1 MEYPRIIPLKEP
13 FSQTTRGPRLAMG
26 RTLCIAAG
34 FLAVAS
40 SLRVVTTPLRHCT
53 VQPRRA
59 VISASATNTTRLLE
73 ECAKGERSLSLINS
87 AVAAL
92 EQDEVPK
99 KLGKALLG
107 DWQLAF
113 AGDQE
118 AADMLLASK
127 AGPLLTIEGALLCF
141 NKRDEMRA
149 IEVSR
154 PFGPFSNKRKVL
166 EGRWGLE
173 KTGEV
178 RFRYTY
184 LMEGRSRREED
195 VPESAKGTQIAK
207 VAAGRRPPPF
217 SRRPLPAVC
226 FLQPAARSPQPAA
239 RSPRLRGFS
248 PRASTQPALRSRAG
262 DARLG
267 GAAGAAP
274 LRDEL
279 PAARE
284 GGPAGGAGRAP
295 CGRHGGGRQGPV
307 FRAPGGRAGLLTA
320 ADAQDGDAQARAA
333 QGPAQATQEV

>member
-1 MEYPRIIPLKEP
+1 MR
-13 FSQTTRGPRLAMG
+13 
-26 RTLCIAAG
+26 RTLLCIAG

-59 VISASATNTTRLLE
+59 VILASATNTTRLLE
-73 ECAKGERSLSLINS
+73 ECEKGERSLSLINS
-87 AVAAL
+87 AVTAL

-107 DWQLAF
+107 DWRLAF

-207 VAAGRRPPPF
+207 VNATHRPPPAARF
-217 SRRPLPAVC
+217 PPPAARRPL
-226 FLQPAARSPQPAA
+226 PAARSPQPAA
-239 RSPRLRGFS
+239 RSPRLRGVS
-248 PRASTQPALRSRAG
+248 PPPRASTQRNSASTPLASR
-262 DARLG
+262 
-267 GAAGAAP
+267 
-274 LRDEL
+274 
-279 PAARE
+279 
-284 GGPAGGAGRAP
+284 
-295 CGRHGGGRQGPV
+295 
-307 FRAPGGRAGLLTA
+307 
-320 ADAQDGDAQARAA
+320 
-333 QGPAQATQEV
+333 

>member
-1 MEYPRIIPLKEP
+1 MTHKGIL
-13 FSQTTRGPRLAMG
+13 RLAMG

-118 AADMLLASK
+118 AADMLLSSK

-207 VAAGRRPPPF
+207 VAAARRPPPF

-239 RSPRLRGFS
+239 PGCEGSP
-248 PRASTQPALRSRAG
+248 PEPALSQHSAREQVTHVSEELLVLRRSETSFLLLEKVDLQEALEELRAA
-262 DARLG
+262 DTVEDDKALSSVPLAG
-267 GAAGAAP
+267 GQGSSLP
-274 LRDEL
+274 PMPKMEMPKLEL
-279 PAARE
+279 PK
-284 GGPAGGAGRAP
+284 
-295 CGRHGGGRQGPV
+295 
-307 FRAPGGRAGLLTA
+307 GLPKLPKKF
-320 ADAQDGDAQARAA
+320 DGF
-333 QGPAQATQEV
+333 GS